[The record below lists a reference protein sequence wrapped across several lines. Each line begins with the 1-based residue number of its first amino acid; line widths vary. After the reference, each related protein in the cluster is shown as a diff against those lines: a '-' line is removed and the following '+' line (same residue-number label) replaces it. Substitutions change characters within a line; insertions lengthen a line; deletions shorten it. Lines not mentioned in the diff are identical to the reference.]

1 MAFAFHGENEYS
13 IERAARERCE
23 CEDRQAA
30 GNRRRVP
37 NRCFSN
43 AMTGSASGCKQV
55 ARYVLDEPNEL
66 ALETLAVI
74 AERCGVQPSAI
85 VRFAQSF
92 GFSGASQMQRLFR
105 DGLLSAN
112 AAIGYGERVRRFSES
127 VSKTAAGDGLLSEF
141 VDGNVLALQN
151 LSETV
156 SEQEMRAAVDLIA
169 KAAVVHV
176 AGFRR
181 AFPISAYLAYSL
193 QQLGKHVQFIDGV
206 GGLAR
211 PQANTIDR
219 KDLLIAVSFHPYAP
233 ETVELVEIAARNG
246 RQDPVDQRQPGEP
259 DRKAGRYRSSGAR
272 FRGPEL
278 SLARRLHVPGPG
290 RRHRLRIR
298 DRGQAHSR
306 RKK

>member
-1 MAFAFHGENEYS
+1 MNIPEL
-13 IERAARERCE
+13 ER
-23 CEDRQAA
+23 
-30 GNRRRVP
+30 GN
-37 NRCFSN
+37 
-43 AMTGSASGCKQV
+43 MGSKIRKPPATAEEFRTLLLQDYDGLSKRLKQV

-74 AERCGVQPSAI
+74 SERCGVQPSAI
-85 VRFAQSF
+85 VRFAQAF

-112 AAIGYGERVRRFSES
+112 NSIGYGERVRRFSES
-127 VSKTAAGDGLLSEF
+127 VSRTAAGEGLLTEF
-141 VDGNVLALQN
+141 VEGNILALQN

-156 SEQEMRAAVDLIA
+156 SEQEMRGAVDLIA
-169 KAAVVHV
+169 NAAVVHV

-211 PQANTIDR
+211 PQANSIDN

-233 ETVELVEIAARNG
+233 ETVELTEIAARNG
-246 RQDPVDQRQPGEP
+246 AKILSISDSRVSPVAKSANIALQVHDSEV
-259 DRKAGRYRSSGAR
+259 RS
-272 FRGPEL
+272 FR
-278 SLARRLHVPGPG
+278 SLAASMCLAQAVVIGFAFDAESNRRPV
-290 RRHRLRIR
+290 
-298 DRGQAHSR
+298 

>member
-1 MAFAFHGENEYS
+1 MAFDFHVENEYS
-13 IERAARERCE
+13 RIVRGTMRTKKRKPPASAEEFRTLLL
-23 CEDRQAA
+23 EDYDGLSKRL
-30 GNRRRVP
+30 
-37 NRCFSN
+37 
-43 AMTGSASGCKQV
+43 KQV

-85 VRFAQSF
+85 VRFAQAF

-112 AAIGYGERVRRFSES
+112 NAIGYGERVRRFSES
-127 VSKTAAGDGLLSEF
+127 VSRTAAGEGLLSEF
-141 VDGNVLALQN
+141 VEGNILALQN

-156 SEQEMRAAVDLIA
+156 SEKEMRDSVDLIA
-169 KAAVVHV
+169 NAAVVHV

-211 PQANTIDR
+211 PQANTIDD

-233 ETVELVEIAARNG
+233 ETVELTEIASRNG
-246 RQDPVDQRQPGEP
+246 AKILSISDSRVSPIA
-259 DRKAGRYRSSGAR
+259 KAADIALQVHDSEVRS
-272 FRGPEL
+272 FR
-278 SLARRLHVPGPG
+278 SLAASMCLAQAVVIGFAFDVEGSRKTGP
-290 RRHRLRIR
+290 
-298 DRGQAHSR
+298 
-306 RKK
+306 KK

>member
-1 MAFAFHGENEYS
+1 MNAETRKPPKTAEEF
-13 IERAARERCE
+13 RTLLL
-23 CEDRQAA
+23 DRYD
-30 GNRRRVP
+30 GLSKRL
-37 NRCFSN
+37 
-43 AMTGSASGCKQV
+43 KQV

-74 AERCGVQPSAI
+74 AARCGVQPSAI

-112 AAIGYGERVRRFSES
+112 AALGYGERVRRFSES
-127 VSKTAAGDGLLSEF
+127 VSQTAAGEGLLSEF
-141 VDGNVLALQN
+141 VDGNILALQN

-156 SEQEMRAAVDLIA
+156 SEQDMRAAVDLIA
-169 KAAVVHV
+169 NAAVVHV

-211 PQANTIDR
+211 PQANTVDR
-219 KDLLIAVSFHPYAP
+219 NDLLIAVSFRPYAP
-233 ETVELVEIAARNG
+233 ETVELAEIAARKG
-246 RQDPVDQRQPGEP
+246 AKILAFSDSRVSPIAKLGTVTLQVRDSEV
-259 DRKAGRYRSSGAR
+259 RS
-272 FRGPEL
+272 FR
-278 SLARRLHVPGPG
+278 SLAASMCLAQAVAIGFAFEAERG
-290 RRHRLRIR
+290 RKRP
-298 DRGQAHSR
+298 
-306 RKK
+306 KK

>member
-1 MAFAFHGENEYS
+1 MATKKRKPPASAEEF
-13 IERAARERCE
+13 RTLLL
-23 CEDRQAA
+23 EDYDGLSKRL
-30 GNRRRVP
+30 
-37 NRCFSN
+37 
-43 AMTGSASGCKQV
+43 KQV

-85 VRFAQSF
+85 VRFAQAF

-112 AAIGYGERVRRFSES
+112 NAIGYGERVRRFSES
-127 VSKTAAGDGLLSEF
+127 VSRTAAGEGLLTEF
-141 VDGNVLALQN
+141 VEGNILALQN

-156 SEQEMRAAVDLIA
+156 SEKEMRGAVDLIA
-169 KAAVVHV
+169 NAAVVHV

-211 PQANTIDR
+211 PQANTIDD

-233 ETVELVEIAARNG
+233 ETVELTEIAARNG
-246 RQDPVDQRQPGEP
+246 AQILSISDSRVSPIA
-259 DRKAGRYRSSGAR
+259 KAADVALQVHDSEVRS
-272 FRGPEL
+272 FR
-278 SLARRLHVPGPG
+278 SLAASMCLA
-290 RRHRLRIR
+290 
-298 DRGQAHSR
+298 QAVVIGFAFEAEGSR
-306 RKK
+306 KVARKK

>member
-1 MAFAFHGENEYS
+1 MGTKIRKPPA
-13 IERAARERCE
+13 
-23 CEDRQAA
+23 
-30 GNRRRVP
+30 
-37 NRCFSN
+37 
-43 AMTGSASGCKQV
+43 SAEEFRTLLLQDYDGLSKRLKQV

-74 AERCGVQPSAI
+74 SERCGVQPSAI
-85 VRFAQSF
+85 V

-112 AAIGYGERVRRFSES
+112 NSIGYGERVRRFSEA
-127 VSKTAAGDGLLSEF
+127 VSRTAAGEGLLTEF
-141 VDGNVLALQN
+141 VEGNILALQN

-156 SEQEMRAAVDLIA
+156 SEKEMRGAVDLIA
-169 KAAVVHV
+169 NAAVVHV

-211 PQANTIDR
+211 PQANTIDD

-233 ETVELVEIAARNG
+233 ETVELTEIAARNG
-246 RQDPVDQRQPGEP
+246 AKILSISDSRVSPIA
-259 DRKAGRYRSSGAR
+259 KAADIALQVHDSEVRS
-272 FRGPEL
+272 FR
-278 SLARRLHVPGPG
+278 SLAASMCLA
-290 RRHRLRIR
+290 
-298 DRGQAHSR
+298 QAVVIGFAFEAEGTR
-306 RKK
+306 KIARKK

>member
-1 MAFAFHGENEYS
+1 MNAETRKPPKTAEEF
-13 IERAARERCE
+13 RTLLL
-23 CEDRQAA
+23 DRYD
-30 GNRRRVP
+30 GLSKRL
-37 NRCFSN
+37 
-43 AMTGSASGCKQV
+43 KQV

-66 ALETLAVI
+66 ALETLGVI

-112 AAIGYGERVRRFSES
+112 AALGYGERVRRFSES
-127 VSKTAAGDGLLSEF
+127 VSQTAAGEGLLSEF
-141 VDGNVLALQN
+141 VDGNILALQN

-156 SEQEMRAAVDLIA
+156 SELDMRAAVDLIA
-169 KAAVVHV
+169 TASVVHV

-219 KDLLIAVSFHPYAP
+219 NDLLIAVSFRPYAP
-233 ETVELVEIAARNG
+233 ETVELAEIAARKG
-246 RQDPVDQRQPGEP
+246 AKILAFSDSRVSPIAKLGTVTLQVRDSEV
-259 DRKAGRYRSSGAR
+259 RS
-272 FRGPEL
+272 FR
-278 SLARRLHVPGPG
+278 SLAASMCLAQAVAIGFAFEAERG
-290 RRHRLRIR
+290 RKRP
-298 DRGQAHSR
+298 
-306 RKK
+306 KK

>member
-1 MAFAFHGENEYS
+1 M
-13 IERAARERCE
+13 
-23 CEDRQAA
+23 
-30 GNRRRVP
+30 
-37 NRCFSN
+37 
-43 AMTGSASGCKQV
+43 GSKIRKPPASAEEFRTLLLQDYDGLSKRLKQV

-85 VRFAQSF
+85 VRFAQAF

-112 AAIGYGERVRRFSES
+112 NAIGYGERVRRFSES
-127 VSKTAAGDGLLSEF
+127 VSRTAAGEGLLTEF
-141 VDGNVLALQN
+141 VEGNILALQN

-156 SEQEMRAAVDLIA
+156 SEKEMRGAVDLIA
-169 KAAVVHV
+169 NAAVVHV

-211 PQANTIDR
+211 PQANTIDD

-233 ETVELVEIAARNG
+233 ETVELTEIAAGNG
-246 RQDPVDQRQPGEP
+246 AKILSISDSRVSPIA
-259 DRKAGRYRSSGAR
+259 KAADIALQVHDSEVRS
-272 FRGPEL
+272 FR
-278 SLARRLHVPGPG
+278 SLAASMCLA
-290 RRHRLRIR
+290 
-298 DRGQAHSR
+298 QAVVIGFAFEAEGNR
-306 RKK
+306 KTGRKK

>member
-1 MAFAFHGENEYS
+1 M
-13 IERAARERCE
+13 
-23 CEDRQAA
+23 
-30 GNRRRVP
+30 
-37 NRCFSN
+37 
-43 AMTGSASGCKQV
+43 GSKIRKPPASAEEFRTLLLKDYDGLSKRLKQV

-85 VRFAQSF
+85 VRFAQAF

-112 AAIGYGERVRRFSES
+112 NAIGYGERVRRFSES
-127 VSKTAAGDGLLSEF
+127 VSRTAAGEGLLTEF
-141 VDGNVLALQN
+141 VEGNILALQN

-156 SEQEMRAAVDLIA
+156 SEKEMRGAVDLIA
-169 KAAVVHV
+169 NAAVVHV

-211 PQANTIDR
+211 PQANTIDD

-233 ETVELVEIAARNG
+233 ETVELTEIAARNG
-246 RQDPVDQRQPGEP
+246 AKILSISDSRVSPIA
-259 DRKAGRYRSSGAR
+259 KAADIALQVHDSEVRS
-272 FRGPEL
+272 FR
-278 SLARRLHVPGPG
+278 SLAASMCLA
-290 RRHRLRIR
+290 
-298 DRGQAHSR
+298 QAVVIGFAFEAEGSR
-306 RKK
+306 KVARKR

>member
-1 MAFAFHGENEYS
+1 M
-13 IERAARERCE
+13 
-23 CEDRQAA
+23 
-30 GNRRRVP
+30 GNKIRKPPATAEEFRTLLLKDYDGLSKRL
-37 NRCFSN
+37 
-43 AMTGSASGCKQV
+43 KQV

-85 VRFAQSF
+85 VRFAQAF

-112 AAIGYGERVRRFSES
+112 NAIGYGERVRRFSES
-127 VSKTAAGDGLLSEF
+127 VSRTAAGEGLLTEF
-141 VDGNVLALQN
+141 VEGNILALQN

-156 SEQEMRAAVDLIA
+156 SEKEMRGAVDLIA
-169 KAAVVHV
+169 NAAVVHV

-211 PQANTIDR
+211 PQANTIDDR
-219 KDLLIAVSFHPYAP
+219 DLLIAVSFHPYAP
-233 ETVELVEIAARNG
+233 ETVELTEIATRNG
-246 RQDPVDQRQPGEP
+246 AKILSISDSRVSPIA
-259 DRKAGRYRSSGAR
+259 KAADIALQVHDSEVRS
-272 FRGPEL
+272 FR
-278 SLARRLHVPGPG
+278 SLAASMCLA
-290 RRHRLRIR
+290 
-298 DRGQAHSR
+298 QAVVIGFAFEAEGSR
-306 RKK
+306 KVARKK

>member
-1 MAFAFHGENEYS
+1 M
-13 IERAARERCE
+13 
-23 CEDRQAA
+23 
-30 GNRRRVP
+30 
-37 NRCFSN
+37 
-43 AMTGSASGCKQV
+43 GSKIRKPPASAEEFRTLLLKDYDGLSKRLKQV

-85 VRFAQSF
+85 VRFAQAF

-112 AAIGYGERVRRFSES
+112 NAIGYGERVRRFSES
-127 VSKTAAGDGLLSEF
+127 VSRTAAGEGLLTEF
-141 VDGNVLALQN
+141 VEGNILALQN

-156 SEQEMRAAVDLIA
+156 SEKEMRGAVDLIA
-169 KAAVVHV
+169 NAAVVHV

-211 PQANTIDR
+211 PQANTIDD

-233 ETVELVEIAARNG
+233 ETVELTEIAARNG
-246 RQDPVDQRQPGEP
+246 AQILSISDSRVSPIA
-259 DRKAGRYRSSGAR
+259 KAADIALQVHDSEVRS
-272 FRGPEL
+272 FR
-278 SLARRLHVPGPG
+278 SLAASMCLA
-290 RRHRLRIR
+290 
-298 DRGQAHSR
+298 QAVVIGFAFEAEGSR
-306 RKK
+306 KVARKK

>member
-1 MAFAFHGENEYS
+1 MTKTKPPASADEFRTVLL
-13 IERAARERCE
+13 ERYDGLSKRL
-23 CEDRQAA
+23 
-30 GNRRRVP
+30 
-37 NRCFSN
+37 
-43 AMTGSASGCKQV
+43 KQV

-66 ALETLAVI
+66 ALETLGVI

-112 AAIGYGERVRRFSES
+112 AAIGYGERVRRFSDS

-141 VDGNVLALQN
+141 VEGNILALQN

-156 SEQEMRAAVDLIA
+156 SEQDMRAAVDLIA
-169 KAAVVHV
+169 NAEVVHV

-211 PQANTIDR
+211 PQANTISSR
-219 KDLLIAVSFHPYAP
+219 DLLIAVSFHPYAP
-233 ETVELVEIAARNG
+233 ETVDLVEVAARN
-246 RQDPVDQRQPGEP
+246 
-259 DRKAGRYRSSGAR
+259 KAKILSISDSRVSPISKPADVALQVHDSEVRN
-272 FRGPEL
+272 FR
-278 SLARRLHVPGPG
+278 SLAASMCLAQAVAIGFAFETEKG
-290 RRHRLRIR
+290 R
-298 DRGQAHSR
+298 AK